1 MLHAIRVQEVFV
13 LRFVL
18 SLALLTA
25 DLAFAQIRSVV
36 VSGGQNYSSL
46 YRASAWQSVELP
58 MSAVPGLDRSSLSV
72 SAPGLSLKLLGTT
85 VINGGQ
91 TL

>member
-1 MLHAIRVQEVFV
+1 M

-25 DLAFAQIRSVV
+25 GLASATIRSVV
-36 VSGGQNYSSL
+36 RGGGQNYSSL
-46 YRASAWQSVELP
+46 YRASAWQSVELL

-91 TL
+91 TLKTDRASPWRTA